1 MPLVTRRPGQGYKGR
16 ATSGQARRS
25 PRQREDGEPTRQE
38 KDGQAGK
45 HRSDGGNGDK
55 PNGDGKTAKHPP
67 VPVVLIP
74 EVDSPRLVTK
84 QGSFDL
90 DDPVLPDWVE
100 REALKSGG
108 YPYDDTMKDKLYEEE
123 LETLQVELVKLQ
135 HHAGKT
141 GLRIVIVFEGRDAA
155 GKGGAIF
162 ALRQYLNPRSARIV
176 ALPKPSEA
184 EAGQWYFQRYVA
196 HMPTA
201 GEIVLFDRSWY
212 NRGGVE
218 PVMGFCTPAQ
228 CRIFLKQAP
237 AFEKM
242 LVEAGI
248 VLFKFWLD
256 IGRAMQLKQFHQR
269 RHDPLKI
276 WKLSPM
282 DYAAMAKW
290 DAYTAARDE
299 MLAATH
305 TKTAPWTFVRT
316 NDKKRGRLAV
326 IRHVLGALDYAGKDK
341 KAIGKADP
349 LILSKAQPR
358 SSTR

>member
-1 MPLVTRRPGQGYKGR
+1 MANRRDKKKTDKAEKDTKTEKHHTVPAVLVPAVDARPLVLK
-16 ATSGQARRS
+16 
-25 PRQREDGEPTRQE
+25 E
-38 KDGQAGK
+38 
-45 HRSDGGNGDK
+45 
-55 PNGDGKTAKHPP
+55 
-67 VPVVLIP
+67 
-74 EVDSPRLVTK
+74 
-84 QGSFDL
+84 GSFDL

-100 REALKSGG
+100 RDALKSGG

-135 HHAGKT
+135 RQVGET
-141 GLRIVIVFEGRDAA
+141 GLRIAILFEGRDAA

-162 ALRQYLNPRSARIV
+162 AMRQYMNPRSARIV
-176 ALPKPSEA
+176 ALPKPTEA

-196 HMPTA
+196 QLPNA

-228 CRIFLKQAP
+228 HETFLRQAP
-237 AFEKM
+237 DFEKM

-282 DYAAMAKW
+282 DYAAMTKW
-290 DAYTAARDE
+290 DAYTAARDK

-305 TKTAPWTFVRT
+305 KKAAPWVFVRA
-316 NDKKRGRLAV
+316 NDKKRARLAI
-326 IRHVLGALDYAGKDK
+326 IRHVLGMLDYGGKDK
-341 KAIGKADP
+341 NAIGQADP
-349 LILSKAQPR
+349 LILSTGRMR
-358 SSTR
+358 SSAR